1 MNKLPRQKEDNL
13 YESKVI
19 LLKSTMEKVAI
30 EKYCQ
35 SFEFTFE
42 NTKCKSSKLEGE
54 APYNKVSV

>member
-42 NTKCKSSKLEGE
+42 NTKCKSSKLEEE
-54 APYNKVSV
+54 AP